1 MLQKAQASLRRGF
14 MAAKGHAAEMYRT
27 GRSILNK
34 VDYGYNIFKKLHGV
48 VSPALADY
56 PAAAKATKHAMS
68 SYEQTRNKVLGT
80 HSDVE
85 KIVSA
90 VRARVPELG
99 L

>member
-14 MAAKGHAAEMYRT
+14 MAAKGHAASMYRT

-48 VSPALADY
+48 MQPALADY
-56 PAAAKATKHAMS
+56 PAAAKATKQAMS
-68 SYEQTRNKVLGT
+68 SYEQTRNKVLGA
-80 HSDVE
+80 HSDAE
-85 KIVSA
+85 KIVSQ